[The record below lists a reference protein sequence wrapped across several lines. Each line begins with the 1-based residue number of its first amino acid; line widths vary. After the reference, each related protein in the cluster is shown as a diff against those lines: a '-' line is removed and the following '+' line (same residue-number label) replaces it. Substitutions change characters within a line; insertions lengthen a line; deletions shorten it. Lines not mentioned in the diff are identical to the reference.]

1 MERPESWKALL
12 RVGFKFCYCLFCRFV
27 SALVW
32 TMLVMLVLNTL
43 FAINVVADAQTTGAK
58 VLLPFFMAR
67 VI

>member
-1 MERPESWKALL
+1 
-12 RVGFKFCYCLFCRFV
+12 
-27 SALVW
+27 
-32 TMLVMLVLNTL
+32 MLVMLVLNTL